1 MSRAMISLEKITNW
15 DKEKLK
21 KAKKYVWNIDEAQ
34 RRIFNDI
41 PLYDGEIV
49 EEKTKRG

>member
-1 MSRAMISLEKITNW
+1 MSRSMISLEKITNW

-21 KAKKYVWNIDEAQ
+21 KQKKYVWDINEAQ

-49 EEKTKRG
+49 EDKTKRG